1 MTKIPETNRI
11 EYKRELSEGL
21 EKEVVAFLEK
31 RFLTIFPTSGKWLL
45 SVQAQKNKQLLGISE
60 RFNTQQ

>member
-1 MTKIPETNRI
+1 MPETNRI

-31 RFLTIFPTSGKWLL
+31 RFLTILQSGKWLL
-45 SVQAQKNKQLLGISE
+45 SVQAQENKQLLRISE

>member
-1 MTKIPETNRI
+1 MHETNRI

-21 EKEVVAFLEK
+21 EKEIVAFLKK
-31 RFLTIFPTSGKWLL
+31 RFLTILPTSGKWLL
-45 SVQAQKNKQLLGISE
+45 LVQAQKNKQLLGISK

>member
-1 MTKIPETNRI
+1 MPETNRI

-31 RFLTIFPTSGKWLL
+31 RFLNILPTSGKWSL
-45 SVQAQKNKQLLGISE
+45 SVLTQENKQLLGISE